1 MAGLD
6 LSKIDKT
13 KKKRK
18 TANAKEQQGSI
29 LDVLNK
35 DISLTG
41 SQFNNKKK
49 QTLYNDLAVLLSSGI
64 DITTAFELVADNFKK
79 KKDVE
84 IINRIKDNIVQ
95 GMSFSD
101 ALSKE
106 KGFSEYEYFSIRIG
120 EETGKIIDV
129 LNDLGAYYE
138 KKIEQRR
145 QIISA
150 FSYPIIVLFTAFGAI
165 FFMLKFIVPMFE
177 DVFKRFGN
185 ELPGV
190 TKFII
195 RLSHG
200 FSDWFFP
207 FVLALIALAIF
218 IYVFRKKT
226 WYRKYASAI
235 MLRMP
240 IFGIIIRKVN
250 MAKFC
255 QSMELLLLSKTPILN
270 AIQLVRQMI
279 GFYPLE
285 SSLEQI
291 EQEIIKGKPLHQC
304 LKKYKIYD
312 KRMLSLVKVAEEV
325 NQLDVIYGK
334 LKDQYNKEIEHQTS
348 VISSVMEP
356 IMIIFIGVF
365 VGAILI
371 SMYLPMF
378 QLSTSFEF

>member
-1 MAGLD
+1 MPGID
-6 LSKIDKT
+6 LSKIEKAKKKKT
-13 KKKRK
+13 KHAESK
-18 TANAKEQQGSI
+18 QQSSV
-29 LDVLNK
+29 LDFLNK
-35 DISLTG
+35 DISLSG
-41 SQFNNKKK
+41 NHFSNKKK
-49 QTLYNDLAVLLSSGI
+49 QTLYNDLNVLLSSGI

-79 KKDVE
+79 NKDIA
-84 IINRIKDNIVQ
+84 IINHIKDNIVS
-95 GMSFSD
+95 GMSFSE

-106 KGFSEYEYFSIRIG
+106 KGFSEYEYFSIKIG
-120 EETGKIIDV
+120 EETGKIIHV
-129 LNDLGAYYE
+129 LKDLAAYYE

-145 QIISA
+145 QIVSA
-150 FSYPIIVLFTAFGAI
+150 FSYPIIVLCTAFAAI

-207 FVLALIALAIF
+207 FLFVVVGMGVF
-218 IYVFRKKT
+218 MYVVRKKT
-226 WYRKYASAI
+226 WYRKYSSAI
-235 MLRMP
+235 MLRLP
-240 IFGIIIRKVN
+240 IFGIIIQKVN

-285 SSLEQI
+285 ISLEQI
-291 EQEIIKGKPLHQC
+291 EHEIVRGKPLHQC

-312 KRMLSLVKVAEEV
+312 KRMVSLVKVAEEV
-325 NQLDVIYGK
+325 NQLDIIYGK
-334 LKDQYNKEIEHQTS
+334 LKEQYNKEIEHQTS
-348 VISSVMEP
+348 VISSIMEP